1 MPEDLST
8 NARLGAG
15 NKLCLRIAVFA
26 NLPGFCA
33 VQRFANFSS
42 SLSLYAAENK
52 GRLERL
58 KRVPR

>member
-1 MPEDLST
+1 MPEDVS
-8 NARLGAG
+8 ASGGLGAG
-15 NKLCLRIAVFA
+15 NKLCLRIVVFA
-26 NLPGFCA
+26 NLPRFSA

-42 SLSLYAAENK
+42 SFSLYPAENK

>member
-15 NKLCLRIAVFA
+15 NKLCLRIALFA

-42 SLSLYAAENK
+42 TFSLHPVQNK
-52 GRLERL
+52 GMLERL